1 MQRAEQMKIL
11 VADDDV
17 VTRRL
22 LQRTLER
29 SGFTVVCVDDGQSAA
44 ECLLAPDGPRIAILD
59 WVMPGKDGPSVC
71 REIRAQERNPYV
83 YLILLT
89 SRENRE
95 DVVRGLEAG
104 ADDYLIKPW
113 NPEEINARV
122 RTGQRIL
129 ELQDKLT
136 HEADH
141 DSLTGLPN
149 RSFFA
154 KRLHESIG
162 RAQERERDRF
172 TLLFLDIDRF
182 KTINDSLGHLA
193 GDEVLRRVSKRL
205 LQAVRMEST
214 AFVEGNHRHSIVT
227 PTDLVARLGGDEFV
241 ILLNEFTD
249 VQDGIR
255 VAERIQSM
263 LEPAFRVGGQ
273 EVFITVSIG
282 ISTSGQDPIHVSDI
296 LRNADLAMYRAKML
310 GKARYEITDPAEPA
324 ARIDQFKLECGLRK
338 AIQNNEFEVHYQ
350 PIVGLA
356 DCRIH
361 SFEALVRWRHP
372 MLGLLQPGKFLEVAE
387 EAGLMAQIG
396 TIVMR
401 KACRQMCEWNSMF
414 VSDSPV
420 AVCINVSPIQFE
432 PLRLVECV
440 SQVLRD
446 TGLNPRS
453 LELEVTEN
461 LTMQD
466 AGRATEILRDL
477 SSLGVSLSL
486 DDFGTGYSS
495 LSYLLR
501 FPIRTLKIDRSFV
514 AEIEGSQESRSI
526 VQTII
531 ALGHNLGMTVI
542 AEGIESVAQM
552 ELLKTFG
559 CDMGQGY
566 LFSRPVEADSVTSM
580 MISRRLGGTL
590 NPYDNNP
597 NQKDRATLHMNSQVS
612 VERQDCKQ
620 VSLLSTFEDRH
631 AHAPRN
637 FERRQQLAKKR
648 RMAFRRGV

>member
-1 MQRAEQMKIL
+1 MKIL
-11 VADDDV
+11 VADDDI

-29 SGFTVVCVDDGQSAA
+29 SGFTVVCVEDGQSAV
-44 ECLLAPDGPRIAILD
+44 ECLLEPDGPRIAILD

-71 REIRAQERNPYV
+71 REIRAQENNPYV

-95 DVVRGLEAG
+95 DVVKGLEAG

-141 DSLTGLPN
+141 DSLTELPN
-149 RSFFA
+149 RAFFA
-154 KRLHESIG
+154 KRLHESVR
-162 RAQERERDRF
+162 RAQQSERDRF
-172 TLLFLDIDRF
+172 TLLFIDIDRF

-205 LQAVRMEST
+205 LQAVRTERG
-214 AFVEGNHRHSIVT
+214 AFVAVDLRHSISMPSDV
-227 PTDLVARLGGDEFV
+227 VARLGGDEFV
-241 ILLNEFTD
+241 ILLNQFTD
-249 VQDGIR
+249 VQDGVR
-255 VAERIQSM
+255 VAERVQSM
-263 LEPAFRVGGQ
+263 LEPAFHIGGM

-282 ISTSGQDPIHVSDI
+282 ISTSGEGPIHVSDI

-310 GKARYEITDPAEPA
+310 GKARYEIMDPAQPTA
-324 ARIDQFKLECGLRK
+324 SIDQFKLECGLRK
-338 AIQNNEFEVHYQ
+338 AIHNNEFEVHYQ
-350 PIVGLA
+350 PIVGLE

-372 MLGLLQPGKFLEVAE
+372 MLGLLQPGKFLAVAE

-396 TIVMR
+396 AIVMR
-401 KACRQMCEWNSMF
+401 EACQKMCEWNGRF
-414 VSDSPV
+414 VSESPV
-420 AVCINVSPIQFE
+420 AVCINVSPNQFE
-432 PLRLVECV
+432 PLRLVDCV
-440 SQVLRD
+440 RQVLRD
-446 TGLNPRS
+446 TGLDPRS

-466 AGRATEILRDL
+466 AARASEILRDL

-531 ALGHNLGMTVI
+531 ALGHNLGMKVI

-552 ELLKTFG
+552 ELLKTLG

-566 LFSRPVEADSVTSM
+566 LFSRPVEADLVSVM
-580 MISRRLGGTL
+580 MTSRRLGGTL
-590 NPYDNNP
+590 SPYHNNP
-597 NQKDRATLHMNSQVS
+597 LPKDSVTIQMDGPIP
-612 VERQDCKQ
+612 VERQDCKHMN
-620 VSLLSTFEDRH
+620 LLSTFEDRH
-631 AHAPRN
+631 AHAPRS
-637 FERRQQLAKKR
+637 FERRHTMAKKR
-648 RMAFRRGV
+648 RMALRRGD

>member
-1 MQRAEQMKIL
+1 MKIL
-11 VADDDV
+11 VADDDL

-29 SGFTVVCVDDGQSAA
+29 SGFTVVCVEDGQSAV

-71 REIRAQERNPYV
+71 REIRAQESHPYV

-95 DVVRGLEAG
+95 DVVKGLEAG

-136 HEADH
+136 YEADH

-149 RSFFA
+149 RAFFA
-154 KRLHESIG
+154 KHLHESVC
-162 RAQERERDRF
+162 RAQQSETDRF
-172 TLLFLDIDRF
+172 TLLFIDIDRF

-205 LQAVRMEST
+205 LQAVRTER
-214 AFVEGNHRHSIVT
+214 AALVEVDHRHSVGV
-227 PTDLVARLGGDEFV
+227 PTDVVARLGGDEFV
-241 ILLNEFTD
+241 ILLNQFTD
-249 VQDGIR
+249 VQDGVR
-255 VAERIQSM
+255 VAERVQSM
-263 LEPAFRVGGQ
+263 LEPAFQIGGM

-282 ISTSGQDPIHVSDI
+282 ISTSGEGPVHVSDI

-310 GKARYEITDPAEPA
+310 GKARYEIMDPSEPA
-324 ARIDQFKLECGLRK
+324 SRIDQFKLECGLRK
-338 AIQNNEFEVHYQ
+338 AIQNNEFDVHYQ

-361 SFEALVRWRHP
+361 SFEALVRWCHP
-372 MLGLLQPGKFLEVAE
+372 MFGLLQPGEFLAVAE

-401 KACRQMCEWNSMF
+401 EACHKMCEWNTRF
-414 VSDSPV
+414 VSESPV
-420 AVCINVSPIQFE
+420 AVCINVSPNQFE
-432 PLRLVECV
+432 PIRFVECV
-440 SQVLRD
+440 RQVLQD
-446 TGLNPRS
+446 TGLDPRS

-466 AGRATEILRDL
+466 AERATDILRDL

-495 LSYLLR
+495 LSYLLT

-514 AEIEGSQESRSI
+514 AEIERSQESRSI

-531 ALGHNLGMTVI
+531 ALGHSLGMRVI
-542 AEGIESVAQM
+542 AEGIESVGQM
-552 ELLKTFG
+552 ELLKAFG

-566 LFSRPVEADSVTSM
+566 LFSSPVEADLVSVM
-580 MISRRLGGTL
+580 LNSRWLGGTL
-590 NPYDNNP
+590 SPYDNKP
-597 NQKDRATLHMNSQVS
+597 LQKDGVTIPMNGPMA
-612 VERQDCKQ
+612 VERQDSKQ
-620 VSLLSTFEDRH
+620 MNLLSSFEDRH
-631 AHAPRN
+631 AHAHRN
-637 FERRQQLAKKR
+637 FERRRPLAKKR
-648 RMAFRRGV
+648 RMALLRAD